1 MCMLG
6 DFEGIHENL
15 LVYLSVIKHAHFHV
29 YAFIFITVFIYML
42 ISLYII
48 CPCVRA
54 YVAEI

>member
-1 MCMLG
+1 MLG
-6 DFEGIHENL
+6 DSEGIHENL